1 MFTLALDASLWTS
14 SVTLIEDSVE
24 KLRRESAQGSAGEAL
39 AEIIA
44 DVLAEAGIAPASL
57 GLIAVTVGPGS
68 YTGVRGALAVAR
80 GLGLASGCPVIGVT
94 VGEAMGDAVAA
105 ESLGRPLWIFSGAK
119 RGALLTMEV
128 ADSVRLVEPGDIPR
142 PPTPVA
148 VAGDA
153 AIAASGAMAA
163 RGDDVLLTSAR
174 QPTGISIG
182 KVALQRLRGEIPPRD
197 LAPLYIDAYV

>member
-1 MFTLALDASLWTS
+1 MITLALDAALWTS
-14 SVTLIEDSVE
+14 SVTLIEDGVE
-24 KLRRESAQGSAGEAL
+24 SLHRESAQGSAGEAL
-39 AEIIA
+39 AELIA

-57 GLIAVTVGPGS
+57 GLIAVTIGPGS

-105 ESLGRPLWIFSGAK
+105 ESLGRPLWTFSGAK
-119 RGALLTMEV
+119 RGALLTME
-128 ADSVRLVEPGDIPR
+128 AGETVRMVEPGDIPR
-142 PPTPVA
+142 PPFPVA

-153 AIAASGAMAA
+153 AIAAMGVMAA

-174 QPTGISIG
+174 QPSGFSI
-182 KVALQRLRGEIPPRD
+182 ARIAERRLRGEIPPRD